1 VSTTNPQFGKDHI
14 EIQSCQMVE
23 LLACPRDRG
32 KLSQVGTGLICER
45 GHHYAIVDGVP
56 ILLVSE
62 AEQTHIEGTRAL
74 AVAELADASSLP
86 KFDVQP
92 GEIDPFVRNVIGATN
107 GALYQHLVGN
117 LKEYPIPHLRLPP
130 GDGKLLLEV
139 GCNWGR
145 WCIAAAWA
153 GFRPIGIDPSL
164 KAIRAA
170 NRVARQLG
178 IKAEYIVADGRYL
191 PFREN
196 TFDQVFSYSVLQH
209 LSRENVAAS
218 LAEMRRVLIP
228 DGAVLVQM
236 PNMFGV
242 RCLYHQARRGFREG
256 RDFEV
261 RYWKPAELLAAF
273 TTGIGPSE
281 LSVDG
286 FFSLNVQP
294 NDLHLL
300 PARYRALVQT
310 SEVLR
315 RLSKKVPTLMQVA
328 DSLYVS
334 ARRAV

>member
-1 VSTTNPQFGKDHI
+1 
-14 EIQSCQMVE
+14 MWE
-23 LLACPRDRG
+23 LLVCPRD
-32 KLSQVGTGLICER
+32 KER
-45 GHHYAIVDGVP
+45 LQRDGANLVCRQGHRYTVIDDVP

-74 AVAELADASSLP
+74 AAAELGDASSLP

-92 GEIDPFVRNVIGATN
+92 GEIDPFVKNVISATN
-107 GALYQHLVGN
+107 GSLYQHLVGK
-117 LKEYPIPHLRLPP
+117 LKEYPIPGLRLPP
-130 GDGKLLLEV
+130 GNGRLLLEV

-145 WCIAAAWA
+145 WCIAAARA

-178 IKAEYIVADGRYL
+178 IKAEYAVADGRYL

-196 TFDQVFSYSVLQH
+196 TFDQIFSYSVLQH
-209 LSRENVAAS
+209 ISRENVATS
-218 LAEMRRVLIP
+218 LAEMRRVLTV
-228 DGAVLVQM
+228 DGGVLVQM
-236 PNMFGV
+236 PNMFGL
-242 RCLYHQARRGFREG
+242 RCLYHQARRGFRGE

-261 RYWKPAELLAAF
+261 RYWKPSELLAAF
-273 TTGIGPSE
+273 SSSIGPSE

-300 PARYRALVQT
+300 PARYRALVRT

-315 RLSKKVPTLMQVA
+315 RLSNKIPALVKVA

-334 ARRAV
+334 ARRTV